1 MKKKL
6 IMLLC
11 AGMLLG
17 GCGVQ
22 SVRDREEYDGKT
34 YDEGTFDTDGREENE
49 KVEESRETNPV
60 ESEETKTGEAG
71 EGEVKKL
78 GSGSGRQIAPVTL
91 ENAWQRAAFLADQVF
106 AQQGG
111 NVLVS
116 PMSLDVALG
125 LAAEGASGGTAQE
138 IYRYLGRED
147 YTDWVNS
154 YMTFAENLG
163 AYNERNGYSF
173 SYQLANSIWIRK
185 GDLLNPDYQKSV
197 REKFRAEAEN
207 LDFEGDPAGSA
218 ETINAWC
225 DKHTKGLIKEVLKPE
240 SISKDLESVLVNSV
254 YFESPWRETWSV
266 TTDTF
271 RNANGEKK
279 EQEMLR
285 DYNLSEYFENE
296 YCTAFAKDYYEGFQ
310 FIGILPKQE
319 GDFEISDLD
328 LKSLMESRSS
338 DYLVHALAPKLNFET
353 TADNIVDILKAE
365 GIQKAF
371 NSAEAEFD
379 RLISDKELFISDIIQ
394 KCKIELDENG
404 TKAAA
409 VTAIMLKCNG
419 ILQVE
424 PREVK
429 EVFLNRPFAF
439 LIYDSVN
446 DKIVFAGKVVEIE

>member
-17 GCGVQ
+17 GCGLR
-22 SVRDREEYDGKT
+22 SVREYDVET
-34 YDEGTFDTDGREENE
+34 YDKERQEESE
-49 KVEESRETNPV
+49 EMEESRETNPV
-60 ESEETKTGEAG
+60 ESEEPKPGENG

-78 GSGSGRQIAPVTL
+78 GSGSGRLITPVTL
-91 ENAWQRAAFLADQVF
+91 ENEWQRAAFLADQVF
-106 AQQGG
+106 AEQGG

-116 PMSLDVALG
+116 PLSLDVALG
-125 LAAEGASGGTAQE
+125 LAAEGASGETAKE
-138 IYRYLGRED
+138 IYRYLERED

-163 AYNERNGYSF
+163 AYDERNGYSF

-207 LDFEGDPAGSA
+207 LDFAGDPDGSA
-218 ETINAWC
+218 KEINAWC
-225 DKHTKGLIKEVLKPE
+225 DKHTKGLIKEVLKPAM
-240 SISKDLESVLVNSV
+240 ISKDLESVLVNSV
-254 YFESPWRETWSV
+254 YFESPWRDTWSV
-266 TTDTF
+266 IRDTF
-271 RNANGEKK
+271 QNADGRKTA
-279 EQEMLR
+279 QDMLR
-285 DYNLSEYFENE
+285 DYSLSEYFENE
-296 YCTAFAKDYYEGFQ
+296 YCTAFSKDYYEGFQ

-328 LKSLMESRSS
+328 LKSLMESRST
-338 DYLVHALAPKLNFET
+338 DYDVHALAPKLNFET

-371 NSAEAEFD
+371 NSTEAEFD

-409 VTAIMLKCNG
+409 VTAIMLECNG
-419 ILQVE
+419 VMEIE